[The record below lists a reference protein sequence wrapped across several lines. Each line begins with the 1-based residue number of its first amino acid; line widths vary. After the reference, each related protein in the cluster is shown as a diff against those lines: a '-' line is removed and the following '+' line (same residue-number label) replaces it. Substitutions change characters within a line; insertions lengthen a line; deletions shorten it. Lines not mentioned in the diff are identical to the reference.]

1 MLVITRWRPVTT
13 GHGQNFGSHAV
24 ELLTSIKTATSKSQ
38 KISGRERAAYYY
50 NESGHEIVSVSKIAN
65 FAALDAIE
73 ADPVNTEM
81 GLRLLKMGYGIAS
94 VDYLREIDGLSQL
107 ADAFQKL

>member
-13 GHGQNFGSHAV
+13 GHGQNF
-24 ELLTSIKTATSKSQ
+24 
-38 KISGRERAAYYY
+38 ERAAYYY